1 MNQNIMPASKM
12 GFGCMR
18 LPLLD
23 ESDVASIDIE
33 LFKQMVDAFME
44 AGNTYF
50 DTAFVYH
57 NGASETAL
65 REALVKRYPRE
76 SFTLATKC
84 LAWAMPDA
92 ESAKNCLDVSLER
105 LGTDYVDYYLLHNVG
120 GKRTA
125 KFDEYGM
132 WDFVQREKEAG
143 RIRFAGFSMH
153 DNADTLDQ
161 LLTAHPEMDFVQ
173 LQVNYLDWDDP
184 HNKASRLMDV
194 ARKHGKPVII
204 MEPGPRR
211 APVQP
216 APASG
221 SSAGEGRPRSG
232 PGPVGLPVLLEP
244 AGGALGALGHVE
256 SAANARECGQLPQ
269 QRPLLPRRAGG
280 AGRGRGRAAL
290 PCQRSLH
297 QLQLLREGLPRRRA
311 DSEGDGA
318 SEPGGHDQRPSVR
331 EGPLQL
337 ANRRRPCQRLHPV
350 RRLRGHVPPADRHH
364 QPAEAGRR
372 EIRVTA
378 NTEGGQRRK
387 TKGECAR
394 HPPFYP
400 EKWRAQ

>member
-84 LAWAMPDA
+84 LAWAMPDG

-184 HNKASRLMDV
+184 HNKASRLMEV
-194 ARKHGKPVII
+194 AQKHGTPVII
-204 MEPGPRR
+204 MEPARGGRLCNLPPQAAQVLEKA
-211 APVQP
+211 APEAGQAQWAYRFCWNLPGVLSVLSGMSNLQQTHENVASYRDNVPFSPAEQAALDEAVAVLRSLASVPCTSCNYCVKGCPANVQIP
-216 APASG
+216 KVMELLNLEAMTNDHQFVKDLYSWQTAEGPAS
-221 SSAGEGRPRSG
+221 ACIQC
-232 PGPVGLPVLLEP
+232 
-244 AGGALGALGHVE
+244 GACEAM
-256 SAANARECGQLPQ
+256 CPQ
-269 QRPLLPRRAGG
+269 QIDIINQLK
-280 AGRGRGRAAL
+280 RAA
-290 PCQRSLH
+290 
-297 QLQLLREGLPRRRA
+297 
-311 DSEGDGA
+311 
-318 SEPGGHDQRPSVR
+318 
-331 EGPLQL
+331 
-337 ANRRRPCQRLHPV
+337 
-350 RRLRGHVPPADRHH
+350 
-364 QPAEAGRR
+364 
-372 EIRVTA
+372 
-378 NTEGGQRRK
+378 
-387 TKGECAR
+387 
-394 HPPFYP
+394 
-400 EKWRAQ
+400 EKYE